1 MYHMIKVLY
10 VDDEPVLLEIAKIF
24 LEKSQEF
31 SIDVTT
37 SVQDIIN
44 SEKLKSYDAIISDYQ
59 MAGMDGITFLKHI
72 HAEFGD
78 IPFIIFTGKGREDVV
93 IAALNNGADYYVNKG
108 IDPRSRF
115 DELSANIKKAVRR
128 RQEREAIKTS
138 ERRLSGIINFL
149 PDATFAIDL
158 EGKVIAWNK
167 AMEEMTGVHKTTII
181 GEGDHIYALPFYGI
195 RRPMLIDL
203 ILKKDK
209 ETEEK
214 YPFIHQQD
222 NKLISEMYFPVLY
235 GRKGAFLWFIASP
248 LYDANGNIIGAIES
262 LKDITENKR
271 AEHALKES
279 EEHYRSLFESAH
291 DAIFLIENMRFV
303 SCNNRAAEIFGC
315 NRKQEL
321 TGRTIIDFSPVMQP
335 DRVSSEQKG
344 QEKIFSALDGN
355 PQCFEWLFTRL
366 DGTPFYS
373 EVTLNQLSLEG
384 KTLLQAIIRDVSE
397 RKSAEV
403 ALMESE
409 KTYRRVVEDQAELIT
424 RFLPDGTHIFVN
436 KAYCRYFNK
445 NREDIIGKKFFP
457 RIPQEDHRQVR
468 EHFASLKI
476 SNPSAIDTHRIIMP
490 DGSIRWQRW
499 SDRAIFDKKG
509 SVIEYQS
516 VGRDI
521 TENKRMEDALA
532 LACQKMNLLSSIT
545 RHDILNQLTVL
556 SGYLSLSEEY
566 TSDEKLLDFIKKE
579 TTAAER
585 INQQIAF
592 TKEYQDIGVHAP
604 QWQNLHDMILT
615 AAGHIDMSLID
626 LQVHFRDIEIYADP
640 LVGKVFYN
648 LFDNAVRHGEK
659 TSTIQFSYRENGTK
673 LTIIYDDNGV
683 GIDPEIKKR
692 LFMRGNGLNH
702 GYGLFLIREILAITG
717 ISIIETGE
725 PGKGARFEITIPT
738 GAYRFTEAR
747 KVTNGNTSQE
757 SKTTGMG

>member
-1 MYHMIKVLY
+1 MIKVLY

-24 LEKSQEF
+24 LEKTQEF

-37 SVQDIIN
+37 SVHDIIN

-115 DELSANIKKAVRR
+115 DELSANIKKAVRK
-128 RQEREAIKTS
+128 RQEREAIKKS
-138 ERRLSGIINFL
+138 ERRLSDIINFL

-158 EGKVIAWNK
+158 DGKVIAWNK

-181 GEGDHIYALPFYGI
+181 GEGDHIYSLPFYGI

-209 ETEEK
+209 ETDEK
-214 YPFIHQQD
+214 YPSIHQQD
-222 NKLISEMYFPVLY
+222 NKLISEMYFPMLY
-235 GRKGAFLWFIASP
+235 GRNGAFLWFIASP

-262 LKDITENKR
+262 LRDITENKR

-315 NRKQEL
+315 ERKQEL
-321 TGRTIIDFSPVMQP
+321 IGRTIIDFSPVMQP
-335 DRVSSEQKG
+335 ERVSSEQKG
-344 QEKIFSALDGN
+344 QEKLFSALDGV

-373 EVTLNQLSLEG
+373 EVTLNRLSLEG
-384 KTLLQAIIRDVSE
+384 KTLLQAIVRDVSE
-397 RKSAEV
+397 RKSAEI

-445 NREDIIGKKFFP
+445 TREDIIGKKFFP

-468 EHFASLKI
+468 VHFASLTI
-476 SNPSAIDTHRIIMP
+476 TNPSAIDTHRIIMP
-490 DGSIRWQRW
+490 DGTIRWQRW

-521 TENKRMEDALA
+521 TENKRTEDALA

-566 TSDEKLLDFIKKE
+566 TADEKLLDFIKKE

-604 QWQNLHDMILT
+604 QWQNLHDTILT
-615 AAGHIDMSLID
+615 AASPIDMSLIA
-626 LQVHFRDIEIYADP
+626 LQVHFSDIEIYADS

-648 LFDNAVRHGEK
+648 LLDNAVRHGKK
-659 TSTIQFSYRENGTK
+659 TSLIQFSYRENGTK

-717 ISIIETGE
+717 ISIVETGE

-738 GAYRFTEAR
+738 GAYRFTATR

-757 SKTTGMG
+757 SKTTGIG